1 MDSRINQWIRPS
13 MANLKPYTSARD
25 EYGESR
31 EDMIFLDANEN
42 PFDSGM
48 NRYPDPLQR
57 ELKERIAR
65 WRNVA
70 PERILLGNGS
80 DEVLDLL
87 FRLFCIPEE
96 DRVVV
101 LPPTYGMYS
110 VLAAINSVETVA
122 IPLDSQFQPN
132 VSDILECNS
141 ERTKMVFVCSP
152 NNPTAN
158 LMPKESIIRLLEEF
172 EGIVVVDEA
181 YIDFTDEESL
191 TELLDQYANLVVVQT
206 FSKAMGLAGIRLGM
220 LFAREEVIG
229 YLNAIK
235 PPYNVNGLTQKAAL
249 EALDDMKLKSEQVN
263 ILKTERAKLAQT
275 LEGIE
280 CVREVLPSEANFILA
295 RVNDADALYQYLIDQ
310 GIVVR
315 NRSKQ
320 LNCENTLRFTV
331 GTPEENKAL
340 VAALKARES

>member
-1 MDSRINQWIRPS
+1 MERPIDQWIRPS
-13 MANLKPYTSARD
+13 MAKLKPYTSARD

-57 ELKERIAR
+57 ELKERISR

-87 FRLFCIPEE
+87 FRLFCVPEE

-110 VLAAINSVETVA
+110 VLAAINSVETLE
-122 IPLDSQFQPN
+122 IPLDNKFEPN
-132 VSDILECNS
+132 VPAILECNS
-141 ERTKMVFVCSP
+141 DKTKMVFICSP

-158 LMPKESIIRLLEEF
+158 LMPRDSIIRLLEGF
-172 EGIVVVDEA
+172 DGIVVVDEA
-181 YIDFTDEESL
+181 YIDFTDQESL
-191 TELLDQYANLVVVQT
+191 SNLLDIYSNLVVVQT

-220 LFAREEVIG
+220 LFAREELIK

-249 EALDDMKLKSEQVN
+249 NALGELDSKKEQVAILKSE
-263 ILKTERAKLAQT
+263 RAWLARE
-275 LEGIE
+275 LDKID
-280 CVREVLPSEANFILA
+280 CVREVLASEANFILA
-295 RVNDADALYQYLIDQ
+295 RVDDADILYRYLIGR

-320 LNCENTLRFTV
+320 LNCDNTLRFTV
-331 GTPEENKAL
+331 GTPTENKVL
-340 VAALKARES
+340 IEALKKF

>member
-1 MDSRINQWIRPS
+1 MERSIDQWIRPT
-13 MANLKPYTSARD
+13 MAKLKPYTSARD

-57 ELKERIAR
+57 ELKDRIAA

-87 FRLFCIPEE
+87 FRLFCVPEQ

-110 VLAAINSVETVA
+110 VLAAINSIDTIS
-122 IPLDSQFQPN
+122 IPLDGKFEPN
-132 VSDILECNS
+132 VPAILECNS
-141 ERTKMVFVCSP
+141 DNTKMVFVCSP

-158 LMPKESIIRLLEEF
+158 LMPEASIIRLLEGF
-172 EGIVVVDEA
+172 NGIVVVDEA
-181 YIDFTDEESL
+181 YIDFTDRESL
-191 TELLDQYANLVVVQT
+191 TKLLDRYDNLVVVQT

-220 LFAREEVIG
+220 LFAQAKIIK

-249 EALDDMKLKSEQVN
+249 DALEDLESKKAQVAVLKA
-263 ILKTERAKLAQT
+263 ERARLAGE
-275 LEGIE
+275 LEHID
-280 CVREVLPSEANFILA
+280 CVENVMASEANFILA
-295 RVNDADALYQYLIDQ
+295 RVANADSLYQYLIGR

-331 GTPEENKAL
+331 GTPEENKVL
-340 VAALKARES
+340 IEALKSKT